1 MIDDFHRV
9 RRTDGHADALVE
21 RLQQLFPAG
30 RRQPHDADIA
40 AAAAPGFDHVT
51 MVGREARGEHVIDLG
66 RRTLEM
72 LGQLVSAKLDGLLLI
87 LLILHERL
95 DKIFNRIAE

>member
-1 MIDDFHRV
+1 MRIS
-9 RRTDGHADALVE
+9 
-21 RLQQLFPAG
+21 
-30 RRQPHDADIA
+30 

-66 RRTLEM
+66 RRALEM

>member
-1 MIDDFHRV
+1 
-9 RRTDGHADALVE
+9 
-21 RLQQLFPAG
+21 
-30 RRQPHDADIA
+30 
-40 AAAAPGFDHVT
+40 

-66 RRTLEM
+66 RRALEM
-72 LGQLVSAKLDGLLLI
+72 FGQLVSAKLDGLLLI